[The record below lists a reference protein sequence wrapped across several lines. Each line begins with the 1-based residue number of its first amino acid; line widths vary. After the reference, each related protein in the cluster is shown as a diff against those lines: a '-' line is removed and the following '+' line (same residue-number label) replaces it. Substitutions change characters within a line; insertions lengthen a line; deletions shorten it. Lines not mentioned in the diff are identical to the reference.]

1 MPLIDSQKFYRE
13 IDSGKIAPFYFI
25 FGEENYLIQQC
36 IDRIKY
42 HTLVPGME
50 DFNFTQFYAH
60 DAEIHKILDE
70 VDTLPMMVERRLVI
84 VKEAQDFNDKE
95 WAEIEKKCVH
105 PVESTVFVL
114 VAGKIDKRKKYFR
127 EIFEQSQAIEI
138 RKPFDNQIPTWINYI
153 AKQLELHMTHDAI
166 LTLHRLVG
174 NQLTDIEIELKKL
187 GEYVNWSRKIEMADV
202 TNVIQR
208 SKEENVFDFT
218 KAIGQN
224 DRVKALEHLVHLID
238 QGQSETGIVALVAR
252 HLRILLLVTKGLSEG
267 LGGQKLAH
275 FAQVSP
281 YFLDNYV
288 EQARSWNQ
296 KRLEIALASLSEVD
310 RQLKSSSLEGRYW
323 LEDFVLKNCI

>member
-13 IDSGKIAPFYFI
+13 IDSGKVAPFYFV

-36 IDRIKY
+36 LDRIKY
-42 HTLVPGME
+42 HVLVPGME
-50 DFNFTQFYAH
+50 DFNYTQFYAH
-60 DAEIHKILDE
+60 DAEIHRILDE
-70 VDTLPMMVERRLVI
+70 VDTLPMMAERRLVV
-84 VKEAQDFNDKE
+84 VKESQDLTDKE
-95 WAEIEKKCVH
+95 WVEIEKKCIN
-105 PVESTVFVL
+105 PVESSVFVL
-114 VAGKIDKRKKYFR
+114 IAGKIDKRKKHFKL
-127 EIFEQSQAIEI
+127 IFENAQTIEI
-138 RKPFDNQIPTWINYI
+138 RKPFENQIPTWINYI
-153 AKQLELHMTHDAI
+153 AKQLDLQITYDAI

-187 GEYVNWSRKIEMADV
+187 GEYVNWSRKIEVNDV
-202 TNVIQR
+202 TSVIHR

-224 DRVKALEHLVHLID
+224 DRVKAIEHLVHLID
-238 QGQSETGIVALVAR
+238 QGQNETGIVSLVAR

-281 YFLDNYV
+281 YFLENYV
-288 EQARSWNQ
+288 EQARSWTQ
-296 KRLEIALASLSEVD
+296 ERLEAALSSLSDVD
-310 RQLKSSSLEGRYW
+310 RKLKSSSIDGRYW